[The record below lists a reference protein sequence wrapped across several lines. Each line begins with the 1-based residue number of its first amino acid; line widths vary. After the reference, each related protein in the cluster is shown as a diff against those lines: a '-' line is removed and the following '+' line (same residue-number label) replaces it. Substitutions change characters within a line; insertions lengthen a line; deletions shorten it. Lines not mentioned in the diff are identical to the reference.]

1 MKHKIGYN
9 RLGRKTS
16 HRKALH
22 RNMVTSLF
30 RYERIKTTKAKAL
43 EVRKT
48 ADKMI
53 TRAKVD
59 SLHNRRTV
67 AKKIYDRGII
77 AKLFTDIGPRFTE
90 RPGGYTRILKLGQR
104 SGDAADMVLL
114 ELVEKKSEAEN
125 KKSTKK
131 AD

>member
-1 MKHKIGYN
+1 LAEKPA
-9 RLGRKTS
+9 T
-16 HRKALH
+16 
-22 RNMVTSLF
+22 
-30 RYERIKTTKAKAL
+30 EAKAL